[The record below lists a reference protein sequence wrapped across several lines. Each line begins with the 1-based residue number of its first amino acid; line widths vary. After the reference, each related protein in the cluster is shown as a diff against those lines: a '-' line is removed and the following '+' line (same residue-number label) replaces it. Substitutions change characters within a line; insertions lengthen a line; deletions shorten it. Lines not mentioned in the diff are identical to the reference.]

1 MKTSTILVVDDELFF
16 RRLYTNLLSENG
28 YQIETASSGEEAVAR
43 LLQNNID
50 IVLTDLVMPGI
61 DGMQILDYARKLSN
75 PPDVILVTGHAS
87 VESAIQALKNGARDY
102 LVKPFDP
109 AELLH
114 VVQGCLEQRH
124 LLDENTV
131 LKAQI
136 QLYQRGQHLAA
147 HLNLDQLFSEAL
159 SSVLLETGGGR
170 GLACLISN
178 GEISQLAS
186 SNGLQETESMALM
199 DALQPYLSDGEEL
212 RILRKAGL
220 PNAPQ
225 LPANLCT
232 VAIFPLKSPYGLHG
246 AMVFCNPED
255 RDFGD
260 RLPLDNLSFLL
271 EQTALGFENACR
283 FKSARDL
290 IFIDDLTGLHNY
302 RYLQMIL
309 DQEILRSERY
319 GLEFSLIFID
329 LDFFKEINDTR
340 GHLDG
345 SQALKEVAGLLR
357 QSVRE
362 SDILFRY
369 GGDEFTSFLVETG
382 PEGAEIVAERIR
394 HSIQNHAFFSDSG
407 NPAHITAT
415 VGYATFPSDAN
426 TKQEIIH
433 LADKAMY
440 AGKQCRNVV
449 RGAWQLAEMEDKP
462 SDLD

>member
-1 MKTSTILVVDDELFF
+1 MRTSTILVVDDELFF
-16 RRLYTNLLSENG
+16 RRLYANLLSEKG
-28 YQIETASSGEEAVAR
+28 YQVETVSSGEEAVAR
-43 LLQNNID
+43 LLHGDID
-50 IVLTDLVMPGI
+50 IVLTDLVMPGM
-61 DGMQILDYARKLSN
+61 DGMQILDYARKLGN

-114 VVQGCLEQRH
+114 VVHGCLEQRH
-124 LLDENTV
+124 LLDENIV

-147 HLNLDQLFSEAL
+147 KLDLDQLFWEAL
-159 SSVLLETGGGR
+159 SAILLETAGGR
-170 GLACLISN
+170 GVACLISN

-186 SNGLQETESMALM
+186 SKGLQETEGMALM
-199 DALQPYLSDGEEL
+199 DALQPYLSEGDEL
-212 RILRKAGL
+212 RILQQAEL
-220 PNAPQ
+220 PDVPQ
-225 LPANLCT
+225 LPANLHT
-232 VAIFPLKSPYGLHG
+232 VGIFPLRSHYGLHG
-246 AMVFCNPED
+246 ALVFCNPAD
-255 RDFGD
+255 SDFSD
-260 RLPLDNLSFLL
+260 ELPLKNLTFLL

-309 DQEILRSERY
+309 EQEILRSERY

-329 LDFFKEINDTR
+329 LDYFKEINDTR

-345 SQALKEVAGLLR
+345 SQALKEVATLLR

-369 GGDEFTSFLVETG
+369 GGDEFTCFLVETG
-382 PEGAEIVAERIR
+382 SEGAAVVAERIR
-394 HSIQNHAFFSDSG
+394 LSIQNHAFFSESG

-415 VGYATFPSDAN
+415 VGYATFPSDAD

-440 AGKQCRNVV
+440 AGKLCRNVV
-449 RGAWQLAEMEDKP
+449 RGAWQLDEMENHRN
-462 SDLD
+462 